1 MVQVSEPITMEM
13 ISTSGQASLV
23 VGASPRSQP
32 QGPSSHSLPGIL
44 VLGPAPLLSAK
55 SWLVAGICSV
65 DLNASASG
73 PEICVELASK
83 TWLLGGEL
91 CGSLAERV
99 KEPGFWLPL
108 GKGT

>member
-1 MVQVSEPITMEM
+1 MVPVSEPIIMEKVLA
-13 ISTSGQASLV
+13 SRQASLA
-23 VGASPRSQP
+23 VGASPRRQP
-32 QGPSSHSLPGIL
+32 QGPSSHSLPGIP
-44 VLGPAPLLSAK
+44 VLGPAPLPSAK

-65 DLNASASG
+65 DLDASTSG

-83 TWLLGGEL
+83 TWTPGRRALWE
-91 CGSLAERV
+91 LAERV